1 MLHLAKDILFQL
13 TAETQD
19 PEKHEKLSIAPFLS
33 RRERISLASHDGRC
47 NDYEYIVCR
56 SFIDYVP
63 SNTFELNWPDFDW
76 ILSKMKT
83 GKNCKL

>member
-13 TAETQD
+13 TAEIQD

-47 NDYEYIVCR
+47 NDWRCNDYEYIVCR

-63 SNTFELNWPDFDW
+63 SNTFELN
-76 ILSKMKT
+76 
-83 GKNCKL
+83 